1 MKYHPEALDPIVG
14 FLRDIGFTV
23 KYGAGAQG
31 GFLPGVNIAA
41 GVLHVDPETLVGPGD
56 LLHEAGHMAIL
67 PLRLHAQL
75 GRDLEADMR
84 AAIAAEAGPGLPA
97 DPRLSVPLQQGEMMA
112 QAWSY
117 AAALHL
123 GVPLECIFFPG
134 SYHVDAYEGPHPMQR
149 WLEAGTHH
157 GLGGLAH
164 VGMTGFTGVF
174 ALMGDNGLPPFPQ
187 MSRWVQA

>member
-1 MKYHPEALDPIVG
+1 VKYHPEALDPIVG

-23 KYGAGAQG
+23 HFGAGAQG
-31 GFLPGVNIAA
+31 GFLPGVNIQA
-41 GVLHVDPETLVGPGD
+41 GTIHVDPDTLVGPGD

-67 PLRLHAQL
+67 PRRLHAQL

-84 AAIAAEAGPGLPA
+84 AAIAAEAGPDVPT
-97 DPRLSVPLQQGEMMA
+97 DPLLFVPLQQSEMMA

-134 SYHVDAYEGPHPMQR
+134 SYHVATYEGLHPMQQ
-149 WLEAGTHH
+149 WLMAGSHH
-157 GLGGLAH
+157 GLAALAY
-164 VGMTGFTGVF
+164 VGMTGFAGAF
-174 ALMGDNGLPPFPQ
+174 DMMGDNGLPPFPH